1 MILYMRSLKKKL
13 TVLLAMATLACSAA
27 TLASCAD
34 SDFTPP
40 AQADTTS
47 DKVTSNGGFL
57 VETGDY
63 VYFINGAAEASA
75 DNTYGKV
82 QKGAL
87 YRIAKSALK
96 AKSYGAAE
104 CVVPSLFVAQNYDG
118 GVFIYDNYVYFAS
131 PTNEKEKDG
140 TVSTSWLSFKK
151 VKLDGTSSKKEA
163 DKYLFRLSDNTVPYR
178 FVKGADGV
186 VYCMYVQSSNLYS
199 FNTDTGVTTLLV
211 KGAENYYFDT
221 ENLENG
227 SVYYLMKVPT
237 AMTADAGKFGYNQ
250 LYRVS
255 PEATAKT
262 NADKAAYTVKDG
274 AGEYKEYAFDKA
286 SLVKK
291 NADFDGGDIA

>member
-1 MILYMRSLKKKL
+1 MRSLKKKL

-27 TLASCAD
+27 TLASCAG

-57 VETGDY
+57 VETGEY

-163 DKYLFRLSDNTVPYR
+163 DKYLFIFRTIRFRTV
-178 FVKGADGV
+178 
-186 VYCMYVQSSNLYS
+186 S
-199 FNTDTGVTTLLV
+199 
-211 KGAENYYFDT
+211 
-221 ENLENG
+221 
-227 SVYYLMKVPT
+227 
-237 AMTADAGKFGYNQ
+237 
-250 LYRVS
+250 
-255 PEATAKT
+255 
-262 NADKAAYTVKDG
+262 
-274 AGEYKEYAFDKA
+274 
-286 SLVKK
+286 
-291 NADFDGGDIA
+291 